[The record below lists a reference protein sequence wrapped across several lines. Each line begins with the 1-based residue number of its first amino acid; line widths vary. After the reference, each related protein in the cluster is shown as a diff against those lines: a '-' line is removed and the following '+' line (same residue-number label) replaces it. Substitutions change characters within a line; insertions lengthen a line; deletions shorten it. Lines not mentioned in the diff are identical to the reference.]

1 MMPTEDLD
9 AVIRAA
15 LAIELPQAPLS
26 ARDRL
31 VRVLVAR
38 IETRDAQLAAAY
50 AQLAAAYGPGAR
62 RTRREL
68 LEALGVERALPI
80 PPRRPPRD
88 TPEERAERVA
98 LLERDFAEPPEPPSA
113 GHP

>member
-15 LAIELPQAPLS
+15 LAIELPQAPLTV
-26 ARDRL
+26 RDRL

-38 IETRDAQLAAAY
+38 IETRDAQLA
-50 AQLAAAYGPGAR
+50 GPSWRGPR
-62 RTRREL
+62 RTRAQL

-80 PPRRPPRD
+80 PPRRRTRD
-88 TPEERAERVA
+88 RPEQIAERVA
-98 LLERDFAEPPEPPSA
+98 LLARDFAEPPEPPSA
-113 GHP
+113 GQP